1 MDSLLVVA
9 IILALCIPLNALVLW
24 LTVRSFL
31 RHMPVSGHPLEAVM
45 SNLKFQQEEAAK
57 TAAVRRAQATKSAD
71 KVLS

>member
-9 IILALCIPLNALVLW
+9 IILALCIPLDALVLW
-24 LTVRSFL
+24 PLLRAFL

-45 SNLKFQQEEAAK
+45 SNLKFQQEEASK
-57 TAAVRRAQATKSAD
+57 TAAARRAMTKSAD